1 MVSAIKTA
9 DTIPAVCAV
18 YFYSILLNVKMT

>member
-9 DTIPAVCAV
+9 DTIALSGIKTPLSEAV
-18 YFYSILLNVKMT
+18 YGR